1 MTHADDT
8 TDPSLVN
15 GGRRKILTAALFGL
29 PVAAVAGSLLYG
41 SSAAHAATSGVTVP
55 GNFADVSSTL
65 TGFKPVDSE
74 QAHRAWSGLVQK
86 IQDFPAQF
94 DRLAGALASGGITS
108 YQQLPAPSIDADAAL
123 KATAMA
129 IIAAW
134 YLGRVGD
141 VVARADVGPAFVSYT
156 GALMWR
162 PTLDAT
168 VIPTYATGQ
177 PGHWASKPVSLAT
190 D

>member
-1 MTHADDT
+1 MTHADDP
-8 TDPSLVN
+8 TDPALIN

-29 PVAAVAGSLLYG
+29 PVAVTAGSLF
-41 SSAAHAATSGVTVP
+41 SASARAAATDVAAPAT
-55 GNFADVSSTL
+55 FAAVSKTL
-65 TGFKPVDSE
+65 TGARLPEADAL
-74 QAHRAWSGLVQK
+74 QRAWSGLVK
-86 IQDFPAQF
+86 TTPDFPAAF
-94 DRLAGALASGGITS
+94 DRLARALSASGITS
-108 YQQLPAPSIDADAAL
+108 YEQLPAPSIDADAGL

-141 VVARADVGPAFVSYT
+141 VVPRADVGPPFVTYT

-168 VIPTYATGQ
+168 LIPTYATGR